1 MTTEFPLSLKDLR
14 LALGLSQDQM
24 AGLLQTTRSQV
35 SMAELGLRPI
45 GVPALLR
52 IDKINRL
59 LMQTQE
65 ASSENSSLAS
75 QKFDWL
81 QRLVVEHH
89 HLKKRI
95 QSLKS
100 GKVGLELLSVVL
112 SHLEAWQSPDFNP
125 EKDRLWKEMMEA
137 AQPLPEETEWEI
149 FRLSLELVAL
159 EWKISRLEV

>member
-1 MTTEFPLSLKDLR
+1 
-14 LALGLSQDQM
+14 
-24 AGLLQTTRSQV
+24 
-35 SMAELGLRPI
+35 MAELGLRPI

-59 LMQTQE
+59 LMQAPE
-65 ASSENSSLAS
+65 AIPESSSLAS

-89 HLKKRI
+89 RLKKRI

-100 GKVGLELLSVVL
+100 GKAGLELLSVVL

-149 FRLSLELVAL
+149 FRLSLELEAL
-159 EWKISRLEV
+159 ELKMGRLNL